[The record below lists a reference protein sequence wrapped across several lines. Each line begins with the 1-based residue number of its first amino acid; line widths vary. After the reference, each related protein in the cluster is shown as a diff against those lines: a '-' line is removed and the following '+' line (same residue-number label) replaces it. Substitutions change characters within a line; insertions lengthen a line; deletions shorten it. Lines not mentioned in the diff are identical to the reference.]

1 MPDPS
6 WFEVVAGTQL
16 VQGDVL
22 LGCPV
27 PCVETLALPLEEDQ
41 QIPVVVQD
49 LDLIVVTQSC
59 DLEHEKVSEVLLA
72 EVVAWDVVKAS
83 GEGHLKKTDFR
94 RALVAGNVP
103 GYSLLRK
110 HDADVSLPW
119 SLADF
124 HRLHVLPKSYVE
136 AFADQAGDRLRLLP
150 PYREHVSQAFARFFM
165 RVGLPHDGAAAFV
178 EEGK

>member
-6 WFEVVAGTQL
+6 WFEVVAGAKL
-16 VQGDVL
+16 AQGDVL
-22 LGCPV
+22 RGCPV
-27 PCVETLALPLEEDQ
+27 PCVETLDLPLAQDQ

-49 LDLIVVTQSC
+49 LDLIVVTQTC
-59 DLEHEKVSEVLLA
+59 DLEHEKVQEVLLA

-83 GEGHLKKTDFR
+83 GEAHLKKTDFR
-94 RALVAGNVP
+94 RALVHGNVP

-110 HDADVSLPW
+110 SEESVPLPW

-124 HRLHVLPKSYVE
+124 HRLHVLPKPYVE

-150 PYREHVSQAFARFFM
+150 PYREHISQAFARFFM

>member
-6 WFEVVAGTQL
+6 WFEVTAGADL
-16 VQGDVL
+16 AQGDIL

-27 PCVETLALPLEEDQ
+27 PCVDTLALPLEQDQ
-41 QIPVVVQD
+41 EIPVVVQD
-49 LDLIVVTQSC
+49 LDLSVVTQSC
-59 DLEHEKVSEVLLA
+59 DLEHDKVNEVLLA
-72 EVVAWDVVKAS
+72 EVVAWDVVKRS
-83 GEGHLKKTDFR
+83 GDAHLKKTEFR
-94 RALVAGNVP
+94 KALVQGNVP

-110 HDADVSLPW
+110 SEESVSLPW

-124 HRLHVLPKSYVE
+124 HRLHVLPKGYVE
-136 AFADQAGDRLRLLP
+136 AFADQTGNRLRLLP